1 MSPWFDVMSGL
12 NFHPLALVSIIAVSS
27 VCELCVGVCW
37 RSGGGVVGCV
47 PVIFVCLFAIVGGGM
62 RAAGRT
68 G

>member
-37 RSGGGVVGCV
+37 RCWRCCGMRACNICV
-47 PVIFVCLFAIVGGGM
+47 SVCDSGGGM